1 MLYLRFLLLLCIVF
15 AFALIDVCAK
25 PTSKVAYLASPRAV
39 VIMPADW
46 FKEFDAIQ
54 KESKIPAKDRNTGAV
69 LMMRAV
75 GGLENVRDY
84 AQASVILSGIA
95 ARCRAAA
102 ERLER
107 MPRINATEPLR
118 VGYADW
124 YRGTARLSE
133 DCIALYTVDAVEGR
147 YRKLEPAEVQLLM
160 QRKKMLEQLRTTC
173 QFAELYVRTRE
184 RCPLPE
190 PELFD

>member
-1 MLYLRFLLLLCIVF
+1 MLYLRFLLPLCIVF

-25 PTSKVAYLASPRAV
+25 PTKKVAYLASPRAAV
-39 VIMPADW
+39 VTTADW
-46 FKEFDAIQ
+46 FNEFDAIQ
-54 KESKIPAKDRNTGAV
+54 KESKIPTKDRNAGAV

-75 GGLENVRDY
+75 GGSGNNGDY
-84 AQASVILSGIA
+84 ERASLILSGIA
-95 ARCRAAA
+95 SRARAAA

-107 MPRINATEPLR
+107 MPRMNATESLR
-118 VGYADW
+118 VGYVDW
-124 YRGTARLSE
+124 YRGSARLSE
-133 DCIALYTVDAVEGR
+133 DCIALYTVDAVESK
-147 YRKLEPAEVQLLM
+147 YRKLEPAEMQLLM

-173 QFAELYVRTRE
+173 QFAELYIRTKE